1 MILKESGLAKILR
14 SPALDFLKQSISMI
28 NYKPKYFNKGKTYDA
43 KNSRSYQISKIEA
56 FDIDNEV
63 DLTLA
68 EAISNTSYIKTSETK
83 S

>member
-1 MILKESGLAKILR
+1 MLS
-14 SPALDFLKQSISMI
+14 
-28 NYKPKYFNKGKTYDA
+28 KYPRKSNNDA
-43 KNSRSYQISKIEA
+43 KNSLGYQISKIEA